1 MADRFF
7 NASRASLAPVP
18 QQGCRA
24 ILVYQ
29 TSTFLFNLAFYVA
42 LVAQAAT
49 AALAAGRRNM
59 DLFGVCVLACATA
72 LGGGSMRDVVLG
84 HYPLTWV
91 LSPHLLVVVVV
102 AALATVLLS
111 RYMHHLRWTFLLLDG
126 LGLVI
131 FSTIGCDVAI
141 AMNLHPIII
150 IVSGVITGTV
160 GGVLRDILCNDVPLV
175 FSGQLYAIVSIVTGG
190 VYTTLT
196 FFGLSYDIALMTSLV
211 IGFGLRVAAIIYKIE
226 VPKFIYSGDR

>member
-1 MADRFF
+1 
-7 NASRASLAPVP
+7 
-18 QQGCRA
+18 
-24 ILVYQ
+24 
-29 TSTFLFNLAFYVA
+29 
-42 LVAQAAT
+42 
-49 AALAAGRRNM
+49 
-59 DLFGVCVLACATA
+59 
-72 LGGGSMRDVVLG
+72 
-84 HYPLTWV
+84 
-91 LSPHLLVVVVV
+91 
-102 AALATVLLS
+102 
-111 RYMHHLRWTFLLLDG
+111 
-126 LGLVI
+126 
-131 FSTIGCDVAI
+131 
-141 AMNLHPIII
+141 MNLHPIII

>member
-1 MADRFF
+1 
-7 NASRASLAPVP
+7 
-18 QQGCRA
+18 
-24 ILVYQ
+24 
-29 TSTFLFNLAFYVA
+29 
-42 LVAQAAT
+42 
-49 AALAAGRRNM
+49 
-59 DLFGVCVLACATA
+59 
-72 LGGGSMRDVVLG
+72 
-84 HYPLTWV
+84 
-91 LSPHLLVVVVV
+91 
-102 AALATVLLS
+102 
-111 RYMHHLRWTFLLLDG
+111 MHHLRWTFLLLDG